1 MYKRVFR
8 QKGSRVYRAR
18 FRLSNSPKIFDVPL
32 RTDKKHVAE
41 AKLTKLIREQEDEL
55 VGFLG
60 PKPLRDAAQKP
71 IVDHLAEHVAN
82 LAALKRSPKHVAF
95 TRNRITR
102 ICQQCGWK
110 LLRDITADGFT
121 RWRAGQGKQ
130 SPKTLNEYYGHLSSF
145 LTWLERKG
153 HLVHHPL
160 KSVTKV
166 ETRGHERF
174 KRRAL
179 SQAELNRLIEAKGG
193 RGLIYFLASYTG
205 LRRGEIKALL
215 WADLHL
221 DGTQPFIEARAATTK
236 NKKTT
241 AIPLVPALAQALHA
255 FKDSQGAT
263 TGKVFRKGTPMP
275 RTFRR
280 DLADAGI
287 PFLDELGRRVD
298 FHALRYTFDTNMQV
312 AGVSPRVVMEL
323 MRHSDMRLSAKTY
336 TDTTRL
342 PVYQELAKL
351 TPPSPSPI
359 ASPNSDFSCPNVGN
373 AVQSAKTAAVEKVT
387 VLRGE
392 RGDLSTPDPSCPNVK
407 MAERE
412 GFEPSVAFRLRL
424 LSKQVHSTTLPPLLR
439 SFRLRE
445 WVRP

>member
-32 RTDKKHVAE
+32 RTHKKHVAE
-41 AKLTKLIREQEDEL
+41 AKLTQLIREQEDEL
-55 VGFLG
+55 AGFLG

-71 IVDHLAEHVAN
+71 IADHLAEHVAN

-102 ICQQCGWK
+102 MCQQCGWK

-121 RWRAGQGKQ
+121 RWRAVQATQ
-130 SPKTLNEYYGHLSSF
+130 SPKTLNEYFGHLSAF

-153 HLVHHPL
+153 HLAHHPL
-160 KSVTKV
+160 KAVTKV
-166 ETRGHERF
+166 DTRGHERF

-179 SQAELNRLIEAKGG
+179 SQAELDRLIEAKGG

-215 WADLHL
+215 WVDLHL
-221 DGTQPFIEARAATTK
+221 EGTQPFIEARAATTK
-236 NKKTT
+236 NKKT
-241 AIPLVPALAQALHA
+241 AMIPLMPRLAQALQA
-255 FKDSQGAT
+255 FKDAQGAT
-263 TGKVFRKGTPMP
+263 TGKVLRKGTPMP

-280 DLADAGI
+280 HLADAGI

-298 FHALRYTFDTNMQV
+298 FHALRYTFDTNLQV
-312 AGVSPRVVMEL
+312 AGVAPRVVMEL

-351 TPPSPSPI
+351 ISPLPSPI
-359 ASPNSDFSCPNVGN
+359 ASPNSDFSCPKEGNVVQREKI
-373 AVQSAKTAAVEKVT
+373 AVGEKVT
-387 VLRGE
+387 VLRG
-392 RGDLSTPDPSCPNVK
+392 GTGLLSIPDPDRPNGK

-412 GFEPSVAFRLRL
+412 GFEPPVAFRLRL
-424 LSKQVHSTTLPPLLR
+424 LSKQVHSTTLPPLR
-439 SFRLRE
+439 T
-445 WVRP
+445 